1 MTYSRLLTLPTQYST
16 FTLFY
21 DILHYFQY
29 VTVNYLRYL
38 SNGMQR
44 NCMLYNKIRLLM
56 LLFIVWTT
64 PIPQTDLW
72 QKAIS
77 IYFDYRV
84 ELIKCILSYA
94 LEWPDE
100 SVSLYHRIFPVTLTN
115 SFSFQN
121 LFSEQYECIF
131 VLVINLLKQAAS
143 LERFC
148 FLSLILFL
156 K

>member
-1 MTYSRLLTLPTQYST
+1 
-16 FTLFY
+16 
-21 DILHYFQY
+21 
-29 VTVNYLRYL
+29 
-38 SNGMQR
+38 
-44 NCMLYNKIRLLM
+44 M
-56 LLFIVWTT
+56 LLCIVWTT

-84 ELIKCILSYA
+84 DIIKCIFLYA

-100 SVSLYHRIFPVTLTN
+100 SVALYHRIFPVTLTN

-131 VLVINLLKQAAS
+131 VLAINLLKQAAS

>member
-1 MTYSRLLTLPTQYST
+1 
-16 FTLFY
+16 
-21 DILHYFQY
+21 
-29 VTVNYLRYL
+29 
-38 SNGMQR
+38 
-44 NCMLYNKIRLLM
+44 M
-56 LLFIVWTT
+56 LLCIVWTT

-72 QKAIS
+72 QKAIL

-84 ELIKCILSYA
+84 DIIKCIFLYA

-100 SVSLYHRIFPVTLTN
+100 SVALYHRIFLVTLTN

-131 VLVINLLKQAAS
+131 VLAINLLNQAAS

>member
-1 MTYSRLLTLPTQYST
+1 
-16 FTLFY
+16 
-21 DILHYFQY
+21 
-29 VTVNYLRYL
+29 
-38 SNGMQR
+38 
-44 NCMLYNKIRLLM
+44 M
-56 LLFIVWTT
+56 LLCIVCTT

-84 ELIKCILSYA
+84 DIIKCIFLYA

-100 SVSLYHRIFPVTLTN
+100 SVALYHRIFLVTLTN

-131 VLVINLLKQAAS
+131 VLAINLLKQAAS

-148 FLSLILFL
+148 FLSRVLFL

>member
-1 MTYSRLLTLPTQYST
+1 
-16 FTLFY
+16 
-21 DILHYFQY
+21 
-29 VTVNYLRYL
+29 
-38 SNGMQR
+38 
-44 NCMLYNKIRLLM
+44 M
-56 LLFIVWTT
+56 LLCIVWTT

-84 ELIKCILSYA
+84 DIIKCIFLYA
-94 LEWPDE
+94 LEWLDE
-100 SVSLYHRIFPVTLTN
+100 SAALYHRIFPVTLTN

-131 VLVINLLKQAAS
+131 VLAINLLKQAAS

-148 FLSLILFL
+148 FLSLVLFL